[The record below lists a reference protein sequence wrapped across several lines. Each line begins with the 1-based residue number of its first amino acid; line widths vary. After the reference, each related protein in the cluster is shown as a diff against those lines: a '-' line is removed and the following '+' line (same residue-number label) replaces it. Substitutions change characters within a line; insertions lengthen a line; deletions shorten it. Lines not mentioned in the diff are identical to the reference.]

1 MLKFVHVKDDD
12 ANIDRRIIVDVEN
25 KTACLYSII
34 FCFTTG
40 SDYWRFEHRFVSHI
54 GADKIPSN
62 SMSTEH
68 RLLLSKIVSKSF
80 MSGLSGIGLTGR
92 LVTIED
98 IEAYTTLPR
107 VKPRT
112 RRRVRA
118 VVDAMSKAFEAPA
131 RENFDNLRR
140 QYDAKS
146 KLIREQVVPA
156 IVKNK
161 LIPGITTAYV
171 VDNEQIGDPTRF
183 DNPTL
188 GFLVDA
194 FARINVVAR
203 VDRSFLT
210 GVGVKYSDRYSDKLS
225 VALGIDKPL
234 DGDSLAEPD
243 YRYMLPD
250 YIASVCGEDYVVSSI
265 MVVERYYVGD
275 LITDMLNNFAR
286 IYNGDLSTIKL
297 KTGVVVD
304 GMYLYRV
311 SPKKV
316 LLSIPWSLIREIA
329 PSSAFRVWKNRRA
342 AS

>member
-131 RENFDNLRR
+131 RENKESIISRYN
-140 QYDAKS
+140 KTS
-146 KLIREQVVPA
+146 KIIREQVIPA
-156 IVKNK
+156 IVQNE
-161 LIPGITTAYV
+161 LVPGITSAYA
-171 VDNEQIGDPTRF
+171 VDNKQVGDASRF

-188 GFLVDA
+188 GYLIDA
-194 FARINVVAR
+194 FARIDLVGR
-203 VDRSFLT
+203 VDFNFLS
-210 GVGVKYSDRYSDKLS
+210 GVSVKYSEKYREKLC
-225 VALGIDKPL
+225 LGIGL
-234 DGDSLAEPD
+234 FGAISDGDAIINNSE
-243 YRYMLPD
+243 RYLLPQ
-250 YIASVCGEDYVVSSI
+250 YIASVTGTDGRVDSI
-265 MVVERYYVGD
+265 MVIESWVVAEYLLYVLEMFDGD
-275 LITDMLNNFAR
+275 I
-286 IYNGDLSTIKL
+286 GTIEL
-297 KTGVVVD
+297 KSGVVVA
-304 GMYLYRV
+304 GSYLYRV
-311 SPKKV
+311 SSRKV
-316 LLSIPWSLIREIA
+316 LLSIPWQVFSRGGGDA
-329 PSSAFRVWKNRRA
+329 HFRRWKNRRA